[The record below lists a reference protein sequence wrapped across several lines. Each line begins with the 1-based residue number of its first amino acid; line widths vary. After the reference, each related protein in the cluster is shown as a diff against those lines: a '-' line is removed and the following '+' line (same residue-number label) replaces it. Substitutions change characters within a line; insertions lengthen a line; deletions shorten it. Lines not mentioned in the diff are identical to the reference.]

1 MIELLR
7 QGFGAAST
15 AWVSLGVFLSEAR
28 KKGRGQRR
36 AGMSEVGSVDD
47 KSDLF
52 EKVSG
57 NGGTRCSFL
66 LTGSDMH
73 NSQVRMTRHQL
84 VDSKLRLSLH
94 LDVACGDPRP
104 ENIFC

>member
-1 MIELLR
+1 M
-7 QGFGAAST
+7 GS
-15 AWVSLGVFLSEAR
+15 
-28 KKGRGQRR
+28 
-36 AGMSEVGSVDD
+36 SEVGSVDD
-47 KSDLF
+47 KSDLS
-52 EKVSG
+52 EKLLG
-57 NGGTRCSFL
+57 DGGTRCSFP

-73 NSQVRMTRHQL
+73 NSRVWMTRHQL